1 MLSSVTAEMQRT
13 GIRRLAVLAGEPDWC
28 YQQAQQWRAALT
40 GDWLCLSED
49 PQLPNSVA
57 PSALRNLLGQEFRHA
72 IFDARQG
79 FHSEAFA
86 ALAGTLSAGSWLLLL
101 TPPWDAWP
109 QHPDSDSLRW
119 SESDAPIA
127 TPHFVAHLQRQL
139 CADRQLL
146 LHRQHQPCRQPTP
159 LTLPDWR
166 PVGAQQQR
174 RLLHHFLQAQP
185 GIYVLTAAR
194 GRGKSALAGMLM
206 QHWPGRCLVTAPAK
220 VSTAVLARFAGERFV
235 FIAPDALLASAA
247 PPEADWLIIDEAAA
261 IPAPLLQRLI
271 TRFPRVLL
279 TTTVQGYE
287 GTGRGFLLKFCAAL
301 PQAHFYQL
309 EEPLRWRQGDPLES
323 RIHAALMLDEATGV
337 ANRASPQALTISACG
352 RDNGPRLLALYQL
365 LTSAHYRTTPLD
377 LRRLMDAP
385 GQQFIA
391 AESACGEV
399 SGAAWLVAEGGLTAA
414 LAWQVWAG
422 LRRPRGN
429 LVAQSLAA
437 HAGFPQAAQLRS
449 QRISRIAVAPGL
461 RRQQVGRRMID
472 AAREQAQGLDYL
484 SVSFGFTEE
493 LWRFW
498 QRCGFTLARIATQ
511 REASSGCYSAMAI
524 YPLSEAG
531 KQLSQQA
538 EQQLARDLYWL
549 QPLIDQPIPLTIVS
563 QQALDEADWLTLG
576 GFAFAHRSFE
586 VSLPALGR
594 LLLVTAQGEELALYR
609 MIMQR
614 QPPASLAAALG
625 LSGRKAL
632 LSHWREEAQQLMRLL
647 DATRCDRL
655 RDAIARK
662 LIDGN

>member
-1 MLSSVTAEMQRT
+1 MPLSVTAEMQRA
-13 GIRRLAVLAGEPDWC
+13 GIRRLAAIAGEPDWC
-28 YQQAQQWRAALT
+28 YQQAQRWQQALA
-40 GDWLCLSED
+40 GDWLFLSED
-49 PQLPNSVA
+49 PQLPNSVS

-101 TPPWDAWP
+101 TPPWDRWP
-109 QHPDSDSLRW
+109 QRPDSDSLRW
-119 SESDAPIA
+119 SENDTPIA
-127 TPHFVAHLQRQL
+127 TPHFIHHLQRQL
-139 CADRQLL
+139 CADEQVL
-146 LHRQHQPCRQPTP
+146 LHRQHHPCRLPP
-159 LTLPDWR
+159 SLTLTDWR
-166 PVGAQQQR
+166 PAAAQQQQS
-174 RLLHHFLQAQP
+174 LLTHFLQASP

-206 QHWPGRCLVTAPAK
+206 QRWPGRCLVTAPAK
-220 VSTAVLARFAGERFV
+220 VSTAVLARFAGERFA

-271 TRFPRVLL
+271 TCFPRVLL

-309 EEPLRWRQGDPLES
+309 DEPLRWRQGDPLE
-323 RIHAALMLDEATGV
+323 RWVNTALMLDEAKSAADSAT
-337 ANRASPQALTISACG
+337 ADALTITGCG
-352 RDNGPRLLALYQL
+352 RDDGPRLLALYQL

-377 LRRLMDAP
+377 LRRIMDAP
-385 GQQFIA
+385 GQRFIA
-391 AESACGEV
+391 AKTAQGEMG
-399 SGAAWLVAEGGLTAA
+399 GAVWLVAEGGLSAA

-449 QRISRIAVAPGL
+449 QRISRIAVAPDL
-461 RRQQVGRRMID
+461 RRQQVGSRMID

-484 SVSFGFTEE
+484 SVSFGFTHE

-498 QRCGFTLARIATQ
+498 QRCGFILMRIATQ

-524 YPLSEAG
+524 LPLSEAG
-531 KQLSQQA
+531 EQLSQQA
-538 EQQLARDLYWL
+538 QQQLARDLFWL
-549 QPLIDQPIPLTIVS
+549 QPLIDEPIPLTIAS
-563 QQALDEADWLTLG
+563 QQPLNEADWQTLA
-576 GFAFAHRSFE
+576 GFAFAHRPFE

-594 LLLVTAQGEELALYR
+594 LLLTTAASEELALHQAIIR
-609 MIMQR
+609 R
-614 QPPASLAAALG
+614 RPPSTLCRELA

-632 LSHWREEAQQLMRLL
+632 LVRWRDEAGKLMQQL
-647 DATRCDRL
+647 DAARCL
-655 RDAIARK
+655 HWKEAVAG
-662 LIDGN
+662 LQ

>member
-1 MLSSVTAEMQRT
+1 MLLSVTAEMQRT
-13 GIRRLAVLAGEPDWC
+13 GIRRLAVLAGDPDWC
-28 YQQAQQWRAALT
+28 DEQAQQWQQALA
-40 GDWLCLSED
+40 GDWLFLSDD

-79 FHSEAFA
+79 FHSESFA

-101 TPPWDAWP
+101 TPPWKTWSL
-109 QHPDSDSLRW
+109 HPDSDSLRW
-119 SESDAPIA
+119 SESDIPIA
-127 TPHFVAHLQRQL
+127 TPHFIHHLQRQL
-139 CADRQLL
+139 YADQQVL
-146 LHRQHQPCRQPTP
+146 LHQQHQPCRMPTSLSLSSWQPAG
-159 LTLPDWR
+159 LE
-166 PVGAQQQR
+166 QQQR
-174 RLLHHFLQAQP
+174 LLSHLLQAPP
-185 GIYVLTAAR
+185 GISVLTAAR

-206 QHWPGRCLVTAPAK
+206 QRWPGRCLVTAPAK
-220 VSTAVLARFAGERFV
+220 VSTEVLARFAGERFA
-235 FIAPDALLASAA
+235 FIAPDALLASAE
-247 PPEADWLIIDEAAA
+247 PQQADWLIIDEAAA

-301 PQAHFYQL
+301 PQARFYQL
-309 EEPLRWRQGDPLES
+309 DEPLRWRQGDPLES
-323 RIHAALMLDEATGV
+323 LVNAALLLDEAQGTTHSATDKG
-337 ANRASPQALTISACG
+337 LTIAGCEQQ
-352 RDNGPRLLALYQL
+352 DGPRLLALYRL

-391 AESACGEV
+391 AESACREV
-399 SGAAWLVAEGGLTAA
+399 CGAAWLVAEGGLTAA

-461 RRQQVGRRMID
+461 RRQQVGSRMVEF
-472 AAREQAQGLDYL
+472 ARQQAQGLDYL

-511 REASSGCYSAMAI
+511 REASSGCYSVMAI
-524 YPLSEAG
+524 LPLSEAG
-531 KQLSQQA
+531 ELLSQQA
-538 EQQLARDLYWL
+538 EQQLARDLFWL
-549 QPLIDQPIPLTIVS
+549 QPLIDEPIPLAIES
-563 QQALDEADWLTLG
+563 QPSLNEADWLALA
-576 GFAFAHRSFE
+576 GFAFAHRPFE

-594 LLLVTAQGEELALYR
+594 LLLAGESSELALWHA
-609 MIMQR
+609 IIQR
-614 QPPASLAAALG
+614 RPLGDICRDLG

-632 LSHWREEAQQLMRLL
+632 LGRWRVEAQQLMRQL
-647 DATRCDRL
+647 DAERCENAQRTLSTL
-655 RDAIARK
+655 R
-662 LIDGN
+662 